1 MPLEARR
8 RNSRSFVR
16 FMSAYPYMD
25 APILMYKANPDRVAR
40 TENTVTI
47 GRPRMNPQRSLTLAQ
62 RLFVASTVLVASMAA
77 MAVMVWLLM
86 DQIASHSRLVASTSV
101 PQLQRIA
108 AIELDVTRASLQ
120 LRHAILAR
128 TPEELNAALT
138 DVDQKRR
145 AIEAQLDAFGKA
157 MDSPEG
163 RAAFAPMPGL
173 LVDFVRVAG
182 ENIGLIRDGRKAEA
196 FAFLADRTVAA
207 RNRLLGPLAAE
218 KARLG
223 TSLEANLGLVAD
235 EARLTRNLTLC
246 AVLIVGIGIA
256 GFAWYVSRVI
266 RRLGA
271 EPERLK
277 EVADAVASGDLA
289 TEIEVKAGDAGSV
302 MEALRTMRD
311 HLGKTVR
318 DVRRNADSVAG
329 ASGQIASGNADL
341 SSRTEEQ
348 ASALQQT
355 AASMEEL
362 GVTVRQNADNARQ
375 ANQLAIGSST
385 IAEQGGEIVRE
396 VVETMR
402 GINESSRRIADIIG
416 VIDGIAFQT
425 NILALNAAVEAAR
438 AGEQGRGFAVVAS
451 EVRTLAQ
458 RSAAAA
464 REIKGLIGESVSRV
478 EQGTGLVDRAGAT
491 MQEIVS
497 SIRKVTDIVGEISS
511 ASEEQSR
518 GVAQVGDAVSEMD
531 RVTQQNAALVE
542 ESAAAAD
549 SLKQQAHQLVQAVSS
564 FRLA

>member
-1 MPLEARR
+1 
-8 RNSRSFVR
+8 
-16 FMSAYPYMD
+16 
-25 APILMYKANPDRVAR
+25 
-40 TENTVTI
+40 
-47 GRPRMNPQRSLTLAQ
+47 MNPQRSLTLAQ

-207 RNRLLGPLAAE
+207 RNRLLAPLAAE

-235 EARLTRNLTLC
+235 EARLARNLTLS

-256 GFAWYVSRVI
+256 GFAWYVSRVM